1 MKPTLIKILKLL
13 SPYKWWM
20 LLASLMGFLTIGS
33 SIGLLMTSAYV
44 IAKAAL
50 HPNIGELSIAIVG
63 VRFFG
68 ISRGLLRYAERLF
81 SHDVTFNLLAKF
93 RVWFFK
99 SIEPLVPSK
108 TGKFTSG
115 DLLTRVVSDVE
126 SLEHIFIRVLSPPI
140 IALLV
145 GILIT
150 VIFAFFNI
158 LFVIAF
164 LIPYLLA
171 GIVIPFFTYKLS
183 AKIGEDIISLRS
195 RLTELSLDGIEGKNE
210 LISFGK
216 VETHNAEFNDT
227 NNKLIKLQRRMNLIS
242 GMNESLIGLM
252 MNIAI
257 ITIFITAVPL
267 VKSGAISGISL
278 SVLALGTMAAFEAVL
293 PIPLAIQYLNNSIK
307 AGNRL
312 FQITGQTIEDKK
324 RFWITSDA
332 ESFPNVLVGNLSK
345 RDRFRVETSRNDT
358 TNLTKQRHLQNKK
371 KYSLKLKGENVELKN
386 ISFSYRKNEEVL
398 KEISIKVN
406 TKEKIAIIGGSG
418 AGKSS
423 IINLLLGFWKI
434 NKGSISIDNT
444 DYNEI
449 SEEGIRSVYSTIP
462 QKIFLF
468 SDTIKGNL
476 LIAKPDA
483 TDSELW
489 SALQKAE
496 LKKFVESL
504 PNKLDTWIGNQGK
517 QLSGG
522 EQKRIAIARAILK
535 DSNIFICDEI
545 TADLDSVTELNI
557 LNTIHL
563 VTKEKSL
570 VYITHRLVDMDKF
583 DSIYLLENGKIVSA
597 GIHSELLKNSE
608 HYKKY
613 FEN

>member
-1 MKPTLIKILKLL
+1 MKQTLIKILKLL

-50 HPNIGELSIAIVG
+50 HPHIGELSIAIVG

-145 GILIT
+145 GILVS
-150 VIFAFFNI
+150 VIFAFFDI
-158 LFVIAF
+158 SFAIAF

-171 GIVIPFFTYKLS
+171 GIVIPFLTYKLS

-216 VETHNAEFNDT
+216 LETHNREFNDT

-257 ITIFITAVPL
+257 IAIFITAVPL

-312 FQITGQTIEDKK
+312 FQITEQTIEDKK

-332 ESFPNVLVGNLSK
+332 ESFPNVLIGNLSK
-345 RDRFRVETSRNDT
+345 KDRFRVEASRND
-358 TNLTKQRHLQNKK
+358 TNLTKQRYLKNKK
-371 KYSLKLKGENVELKN
+371 KSNLKLKGENVELKN
-386 ISFSYRKNEEVL
+386 INFSYRKNEEVL
-398 KEISIKVN
+398 KEISIKIN

-423 IINLLLGFWKI
+423 IINLLLNFWKI
-434 NKGSISIDNT
+434 NNGSISIDNI
-444 DYNEI
+444 DYNEM
-449 SEEGIRSVYSTIP
+449 SEEDIRSVYSTIP

-489 SALQKAE
+489 SVLQKAE
-496 LKKFVESL
+496 LKKFVEAL

-545 TADLDSVTELNI
+545 TADLDSVTEMNI
-557 LNTIHL
+557 LNTIHS

-597 GIHSELLKNSE
+597 GIHSELLINSE
-608 HYKKY
+608 QYKKY
-613 FEN
+613 FEI